1 MTLIESIRIKVISKE
16 IPAIFSR
23 NDLNQAGVNDPSDN
37 LSNFDKKNEPTS
49 NKNKKVLVSREIAGE
64 TYYAFDEQLFD

>member
-1 MTLIESIRIKVISKE
+1 MTQIENIRTKVISKE

-23 NDLNQAGVNDPSDN
+23 NDLRKADVDSDN
-37 LSNFDKKNEPTS
+37 LSNFDKKNEPTT

-64 TYYAFDEQLFD
+64 TYYTFDEQLFD

>member
-1 MTLIESIRIKVISKE
+1 MTLIESIRTKVISKE
-16 IPAIFSR
+16 LPAIFSR
-23 NDLNQAGVNDPSDN
+23 NDLDQAGVNDPSDN

-64 TYYAFDEQLFD
+64 TYYTFDEQLFD